1 MAEHTPG
8 YVDVL
13 AAQLRDHRPDALD
26 AAEDDLPALSA
37 ELAIDHITRPEPSQ
51 ETSRG

>member
-1 MAEHTPG
+1 MTDHDPR
-8 YVDVL
+8 YVASL
-13 AAQLRDHRPDALD
+13 ATQLRDHRPDALD
-26 AAEDDLPALSA
+26 AAEDDLPALTA